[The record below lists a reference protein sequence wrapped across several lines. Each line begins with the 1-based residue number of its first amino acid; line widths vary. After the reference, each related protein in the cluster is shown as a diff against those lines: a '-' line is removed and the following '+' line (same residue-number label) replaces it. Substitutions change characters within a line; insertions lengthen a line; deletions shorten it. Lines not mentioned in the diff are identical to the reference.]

1 MFNDRLRATRI
12 YRGATQQ
19 KTSDSIGVPL
29 RHYQKYESG
38 EIEPDLK
45 RLSDLANFF
54 DVPTDFLLG
63 RDDYLKSLGVSV
75 DVSLECPPRRPK
87 PQKNRSDPH
96 TQSSDNVLK

>member
-12 YRGATQQ
+12 SCGFTQQ
-19 KTSDSIGVPL
+19 KTADAIGLIL

-45 RLSDLANFF
+45 RLVELATFF
-54 DVPTDFLLG
+54 NVPTDFLLE
-63 RDDYLKSLGVSV
+63 RDDYLKFLGVSV

-87 PQKNRSDPH
+87 PQKN
-96 TQSSDNVLK
+96 L